1 MSGEPNHITPLSL
14 SEINSRI
21 RQVLKENFPD
31 NFWVVA
37 EISEMKV
44 NAAGH
49 CYLELIEKDNLSGKT
64 IAKARGNIWAFTFRL
79 LRPYFETTAR
89 INLTAG
95 LKVLVQAQVE
105 FHELYG
111 YSLNITDIDPAY
123 TMGDMARQRAVAIE
137 RLKAEGVYDMNKSL
151 ELPLVI
157 QKIAVISSSTAAGF
171 GDFKKHL
178 LQNDGGYKFTV
189 RLFPA
194 LMQGEEAVE
203 SLISALEK
211 INNMAHPFEAVVIIR
226 GGGSQSDLSC
236 FDDYWLAS
244 HVAQF
249 PLPVLTGIGHE
260 RDESVVDLVAN
271 TSLKTPTAVA
281 DFILSRAQELDG
293 YLYDLQSQFV
303 SEVKRN
309 LEQKR
314 SELLFLF
321 MKFAPRM
328 RDSLQRRDKK
338 LLTLGMTFRKTWSQ
352 NLASQLALLN
362 GFYSQSRNSS
372 QHILSAQR
380 KYLSRTTRQLQVI
393 TGNYIKRKQ
402 AMAVRLAQLIQ
413 SLDPVNVLKRGYSIS
428 YHHGRLLKNSEQVD
442 SGDTME
448 TQLHSGRITS
458 KVTGKNTQKETET
471 DLE

>member
-1 MSGEPNHITPLSL
+1 MADQSNHIAPLLL
-14 SEINSRI
+14 SEINNRI
-21 RQVLKENFPD
+21 RKVLKENFPD
-31 NFWVVA
+31 AFWVVA

-44 NAAGH
+44 NSAGH
-49 CYLELIEKDNLSGKT
+49 CYLELIEKDSLSGKT
-64 IAKARGNIWAFTFRL
+64 VAKARGNIWAFTFRL

-105 FHELYG
+105 FHEVYG

-123 TMGDMARQRAVAIE
+123 TMGDMARQRAEAIE
-137 RLKAEGVYDMNKSL
+137 RLKVDGVYDMNKSL

-178 LQNDGGYKFTV
+178 LQNEEGYKFAV
-189 RLFPA
+189 KLFPA

-203 SLISALEK
+203 SLIAALEK
-211 INNMAHPFEAVVIIR
+211 INSQAHRFEAVVIIR

-281 DFILSRAQELDG
+281 DFILAKAQELDA
-293 YLYDLQSQFV
+293 YLYDLQSQFL

-309 LEQKR
+309 LDQKR

-328 RDSLQRRDKK
+328 RDSLQRREKK
-338 LLTLGMTFRKTWSQ
+338 LLTLGVTVRKTWSQ
-352 NLASQLALLN
+352 SLATQTALLN
-362 GFYSQSRNSS
+362 AFYNQTRKSS

-380 KYLSRTTRQLQVI
+380 KYLSHAPKQLQAI
-393 TGNYIKRKQ
+393 AGNYIKRKK
-402 AMAVRLAQLIQ
+402 AMAGRLAQLIQ

-428 YHHGRLLKNSEQVD
+428 YHNGILLKNSEQV
-442 SGDTME
+442 SMGE
-448 TQLHSGRITS
+448 TIKTRLHSGSLTS
-458 KVTGKNTQKETET
+458 KITGKNDQEEA
-471 DLE
+471 E